1 MLPISIALL
10 AFFVSIILLVLL
22 AYRGVTPILIGP
34 LVTLV
39 LCLLSSMPPL
49 EMILGPYMK
58 STADYVTRFF
68 LVFMTGAV
76 FGRVMADTGAAQSI
90 AQKIIASFGKN
101 AAIPALVAATALL
114 TYGGV
119 SLFVVIFFSYPIAL
133 WLFKEAD
140 LPKRLIGGTVALGA
154 FTFTMTGPGTP
165 QIQNIIPMSYL
176 GTDATAGLLPGLAG
190 MAGIAVLG
198 TLYMIWRSRRE
209 VAKGHGFDAEN
220 ELSAHMISDEK
231 TPNFW
236 LSLLPPILVI
246 ILLNVFRMDVAVSVT
261 AGIVLAVVMFHK
273 RLSLPSWFNSLNQ
286 GAVSSAVVILNTAL
300 IVGYGG
306 VVKLSP
312 AFPVI
317 TDGLEALGG
326 GNPYYFVAIATTIMS
341 GICGSASGGLGVAF
355 EAFGNKFLATGIAP
369 EAIHRIAAMASGG
382 LDSLPHCG
390 AVISLLTVAG
400 LTHRDSYLDIFVT
413 TVVIPI
419 LVVFLV
425 VVPLF
430 MI

>member
-1 MLPISIALL
+1 MISITIALL
-10 AFFVSIILLVLL
+10 AFFVSIVLLVFL
-22 AYRGVTPILIGP
+22 AYRGVTPMIIGP
-34 LVTLV
+34 LVTIV
-39 LCLLSSMPPL
+39 LCLLSSMPPR

-58 STADYVTRFF
+58 SSADYIMRFF
-68 LVFMTGAV
+68 LVFMTGAI

-90 AQKIIASFGKN
+90 AQTIISHFGKS

-119 SLFVVIFFSYPIAL
+119 SLFVVIFFSYPLAL
-133 WLFKEAD
+133 WLFKEAN
-140 LPKRLIGGTVALGA
+140 LPKKLIGGSVALGA

-176 GTDATAGLLPGLAG
+176 GTDATAGLLPGIAG
-190 MAGIAVLG
+190 MAGIAILG
-198 TLYMIWRSRRE
+198 TLYMIYRSKRE
-209 VAKGHGFDAEN
+209 GAKGNGFDAEE
-220 ELSAHMISDEK
+220 ELSLHRISEEK
-231 TPNFW
+231 VPNFW

-246 ILLNVFRMDVAVSVT
+246 ILLNVFRIDAAVSLT
-261 AGIVLAVVMFHK
+261 AGIVLAVILFHK

-286 GAVSSAVVILNTAL
+286 GAISSAVVILNTAL

-306 VVKLSP
+306 AVKLSP

-317 TDGLEALGG
+317 TDGLEALSG
-326 GNPYYFVAIATTIMS
+326 GNPYYFVAIATTIMA

-355 EAFGNKFLATGIAP
+355 EAFGNKFLATGISP

-400 LTHRDSYLDIFVT
+400 LTHKESYLDIFMT

-419 LVVFLV
+419 ISVFLI

>member
-1 MLPISIALL
+1 MISITIALL
-10 AFFVSIILLVLL
+10 AFFVSIVLLVFL
-22 AYRGVTPILIGP
+22 AYRGVTPMIIGP
-34 LVTLV
+34 LVTIV
-39 LCLLSSMPPL
+39 LCLLSSMPPR

-58 STADYVTRFF
+58 SSADYIMRFF
-68 LVFMTGAV
+68 LVFMTGAI

-90 AQKIIASFGKN
+90 AQTIISHFGKS

-119 SLFVVIFFSYPIAL
+119 SLFVVIFFSYPLAL
-133 WLFKEAD
+133 WLFKEAN
-140 LPKRLIGGTVALGA
+140 LPKKLIGGSVALGA

-176 GTDATAGLLPGLAG
+176 GTDATAGLLPGIAG
-190 MAGIAVLG
+190 MAGIAILG
-198 TLYMIWRSRRE
+198 TLYMIYRSKRE
-209 VAKGHGFDAEN
+209 GAKGNGFDAEE
-220 ELSAHMISDEK
+220 ELSLHRISEEK
-231 TPNFW
+231 VPNFW

-261 AGIVLAVVMFHK
+261 AGIALAVIMFHK

-286 GAVSSAVVILNTAL
+286 GAISSAVVILNTAL

-306 VVKLSP
+306 AVKLSP

-317 TDGLEALGG
+317 TDGLEALSG
-326 GNPYYFVAIATTIMS
+326 GNPYYFVAIATTIMA

-355 EAFGNKFLATGIAP
+355 EAFGNKFLATGISP

-400 LTHRDSYLDIFVT
+400 LTHKESYLDIFMT

-419 LVVFLV
+419 ISVFLI